1 MSMIQTLHENAP
13 MLESHLTNTNIVEP
27 LELLHIDLC
36 ELSSIDRISCNKYI
50 IVIVDDFFLFM

>member
-1 MSMIQTLHENAP
+1 